1 MTIDKFF
8 FGYIALVGIAIGAI
22 LVAYPRV
29 QDFFIKPYF
38 WVLITVF
45 LFDGGTY
52 LLGRNAPGT
61 ILGMPARLLGF
72 VIGIVLMVT
81 IPKLSGSPVRFF

>member
-29 QDFFIKPYF
+29 QDFLSSRI
-38 WVLITVF
+38 
-45 LFDGGTY
+45 
-52 LLGRNAPGT
+52 
-61 ILGMPARLLGF
+61 
-72 VIGIVLMVT
+72 
-81 IPKLSGSPVRFF
+81 SGS